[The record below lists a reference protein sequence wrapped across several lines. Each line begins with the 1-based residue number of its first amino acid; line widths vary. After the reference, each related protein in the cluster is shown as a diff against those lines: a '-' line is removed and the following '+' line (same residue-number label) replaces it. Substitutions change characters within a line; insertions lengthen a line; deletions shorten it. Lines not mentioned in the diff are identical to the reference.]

1 MESVSQSM
9 KQMMSELNGG
19 SDRYREL
26 IHKVLNND
34 DVKNFLEKNNDS
46 LDKDAIIKSL
56 SKLYEFVSEKNKINS
71 GQASTIPGYEPE
83 LKINNHLIDIS
94 YCPTEATI
102 KARKQHALQKRIK
115 TLMMPKDVNNASLH
129 DFDMDESSSRMNVL
143 EQALNFIKNYH
154 KTDKWLPGL
163 YIYGSFG
170 IGKTY
175 LLGAIANKLAEN
187 GVDVTMLHFPSFAV
201 EMKNSIGNNNVA
213 DKIDA
218 IKRASIL
225 MLDDIGADSM
235 SSWVRDDILGVILE
249 WRMQNHLPTFFS
261 SNFSMDKLE
270 TEHLSV
276 NNRGDDEPLK
286 AKRIMQRIRFLSKEY
301 LMTGSNRR
309 PQ

>member
-9 KQMMSELNGG
+9 KNMMGKLNA
-19 SDRYREL
+19 SDRYRKL
-26 IHKVLNND
+26 VHHALD
-34 DVKNFLEKNNDS
+34 DSDVQSFLEQNKQS
-46 LDKDAIIKSL
+46 LDKDAIVKSL
-56 SKLYEFVSEKNKINS
+56 SNLYEFVTEKSKIKN
-71 GQASTIPGYEPE
+71 GQNSTIPGYEPK
-83 LKINNHLIDIS
+83 LVLNNHLIDVS
-94 YCPTEATI
+94 YRPTKETI
-102 KARKQHALQKRIK
+102 NSRKQKQLQNRIK
-115 TLMMPKDVNNASLH
+115 MLMMPKDVKHASLH
-129 DFDMDESSSRMNVL
+129 DFDMDENSSRLNVL
-143 EQALNFIKNYH
+143 EQALNFVKNYH
-154 KTDKWLPGL
+154 KTNQWIPGL
-163 YIYGSFG
+163 YLYGSFG

-213 DKIDA
+213 DKVDA
-218 IKRASIL
+218 IKKSSIL

-261 SNFSMDKLE
+261 SNFSMEKLE
-270 TEHLSV
+270 KEHLSV

-286 AKRIMQRIRFLSKEY
+286 AKRIMQRIRFLSKEC
-301 LMTGSNRR
+301 LMTGDNRR